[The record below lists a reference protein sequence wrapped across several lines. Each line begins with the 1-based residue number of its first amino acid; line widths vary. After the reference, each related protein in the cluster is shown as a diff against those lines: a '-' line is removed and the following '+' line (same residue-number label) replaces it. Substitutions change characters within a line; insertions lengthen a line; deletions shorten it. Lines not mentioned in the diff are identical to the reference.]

1 MSDYNAYTQQ
11 ILKVTVAQL
20 CQTIGWN
27 SISNTPLELMSDILN
42 KYIKEI
48 ATQTHRYSEL
58 YGRTEPNLD
67 DVALAFKDMNVN
79 IADLEEYVNNV
90 DPVPC
95 AIDVPKYPAQKENHL
110 NFLKPGSKEVVT
122 RPVHIHEYLPPMHA
136 EREDEE
142 KPPEVLDTS
151 AEQTVEV
158 VSMPGDDN
166 EFSRKNDSFDQKPIR
181 PTEAET
187 RYTREI
193 TSVMMTT
200 SGFISEARMGKLPDA
215 KAPIIHVADVEK
227 PPAKEPPSAAVGSL
241 LSNSVNGV
249 KAEKVKGEKIKS
261 EKIKKKKTL
270 PAAVLQEKKRKKE
283 KSLKDGLHGHQ
294 LSPMGPP
301 PAKQM
306 PANVAPIYL
315 PNDTPMS
322 VVAEQQKI
330 GKKAFLPKIPRKHK
344 VKDPNK
350 PAKSVLDGKVKKPKK
365 PPKNKHLVHALDE
378 LFKVNQPTFL
388 SAIHPTLPMDTKHER
403 TDASIDLIDQSNVL
417 PNPASMQPM
426 PDQLPPF
433 HPNAAQPSSNFMFEG
448 KLSTE
453 PDKRKLNIIKRIS
466 SKNKEDAVKQ
476 GLPLPPHINL
486 PETSIFPVDDT
497 GMMASPTSSMHS
509 PTLPG
514 HLQVPAKKTPKKSP
528 TMSAKKL
535 MKQFGHDMP
544 LNMTLPKPGENM
556 DFPMGLTPKQLKAAA
571 KKQMKALKEPKEKKV
586 RVKKEKLKAKDK
598 KLKDQSWPMAA
609 TDLSMSGPSPIIPPP
624 QAMPPRKTDPIPPIL
639 QNLYDQHITQQFANH
654 LRGNLGN
661 MANLRGAEFMQNFP
675 MYPWSGPGLIPGNPL
690 FPNFPLQPRQ
700 RLPFPLPNFEMF
712 GSFPR
717 LKRPHIEKAEPEPM
731 AMPINYEMAQCNVA
745 PLVPAS
751 LKLEDLSS
759 PPQAATNSYLPS
771 SKSSLPSSTSISL
784 VPSSHTKSK
793 PLTPEPKIDNQ
804 TIDLTDDPYD
814 DQASPIPKRM
824 ESPLRIASPHTD
836 HQMGYIPP
844 HKQRRL
850 SSSPRHPS
858 SSLNMDDTQSMTD
871 SNVEDAD
878 NGNSSAREKSSKGE
892 KRKDKEHKKDKKDKE
907 GKIKKKKDKK
917 DKTKSKEKSEKR
929 KDKEDKHKD
938 KELKLKTKKDK
949 KEKRKEKELARVLC
963 GMANTPPMHDLGVS
977 SPGSGR
983 DSDSSIVPKLTL
995 KLGTSPRP
1003 DTPDSHRKITI
1014 KPIRR
1019 EHTSEMDIDDN
1030 SSVQQDSDRSREAS
1044 PELARFSAL
1053 VTRPPKQ
1060 KTPVQKK
1067 KDEEKSDL
1075 HTADHHTESP
1085 GTLPTDPVKQPIT
1098 TPQPAPTRGRPKG
1111 STNAAI
1117 AAAAAAAA
1125 AAAIAAAGSNAQ
1137 IQPTNATPLEAACSS
1152 LKHQRKMN
1160 PPKMKD
1166 EKSSSKSCSSKSSKS
1181 PNDKIG
1187 PALNVRDSDGNQVWI
1202 CPACGRVDDG
1212 TPMIGCDGC
1221 DAWYHWVCVGIQ
1233 VPPDANE
1240 DWYCR
1245 VCIAKKQEW
1254 QGGDKKKKRKKK
1266 DKKDH

>member
-1 MSDYNAYTQQ
+1 MSDYSAYTQQ

-20 CQTIGWN
+20 CQTIGFN
-27 SISNTPLELMSDILN
+27 SISNTPLEAMSDILN

-95 AIDVPKYPAQKENHL
+95 AIDVPKYPAQKENHF

-158 VSMPGDDN
+158 VSMHGDQ
-166 EFSRKNDSFDQKPIR
+166 FDQKPISR
-181 PTEAET
+181 PTEADT

-215 KAPIIHVADVEK
+215 KVPIIHVADVEK

-306 PANVAPIYL
+306 PAIVAPICL
-315 PNDTPMS
+315 PNGTPMS

-330 GKKAFLPKIPRKHK
+330 GKIASLPKIPRKHT

-350 PAKSVLDGKVKKPKK
+350 PHKSILDGKVKKIKTATK
-365 PPKNKHLVHALDE
+365 HKHLVHALDE
-378 LFKVNQPTFL
+378 LFKVNQPTFP

-417 PNPASMQPM
+417 PNPESMQPM

-433 HPNAAQPSSNFMFEG
+433 HPNVAQPSSNFMFEG

-486 PETSIFPVDDT
+486 PESSIFPVDDT
-497 GMMASPTSSMHS
+497 DMMASSMHS
-509 PTLPG
+509 P
-514 HLQVPAKKTPKKSP
+514 
-528 TMSAKKL
+528 
-535 MKQFGHDMP
+535 
-544 LNMTLPKPGENM
+544 
-556 DFPMGLTPKQLKAAA
+556 KQLEAAA
-571 KKQMKALKEPKEKKV
+571 KKQMKALKEPKEEEV
-586 RVKKEKLKAKDK
+586 RVKKEKLKAEDK
-598 KLKDQSWPMAA
+598 KLKEQPWPMTA
-609 TDLSMSGPSPIIPPP
+609 TDLSMGGPSPIIPPP
-624 QAMPPRKTDPIPPIL
+624 PQAMPPQKTDPIPPM
-639 QNLYDQHITQQFANH
+639 LYDQNVTQQFANH
-654 LRGNLGN
+654 SRGNLGN

-675 MYPWSGPGLIPGNPL
+675 MNSWSGPGFIPGNPL
-690 FPNFPLQPRQ
+690 FPNFPLQTRQ

-717 LKRPHIEKAEPEPM
+717 KKRPHIEKAVPEPM
-731 AMPINYEMAQCNVA
+731 AMPINYEMAQCNV
-745 PLVPAS
+745 PAS

-759 PPQAATNSYLPS
+759 PPLAATNSYLPS
-771 SKSSLPSSTSISL
+771 TKPSLASSTSISL

-793 PLTPEPKIDNQ
+793 PLTLQPKIDNE
-804 TIDLTDDPYD
+804 TINIADDPYD

-850 SSSPRHPS
+850 
-858 SSLNMDDTQSMTD
+858 NMDNTQSMTD

-878 NGNSSAREKSSKGE
+878 NENSSAREKSSKGE

-917 DKTKSKEKSEKR
+917 DKTKSKGKSEKR
-929 KDKEDKHKD
+929 KDKENKHKD

-963 GMANTPPMHDLGVS
+963 GMANTPPMRDLGLS
-977 SPGSGR
+977 SGGSGR

-1014 KPIRR
+1014 KPIRW

-1044 PELARFSAL
+1044 PELTRFSAL
-1053 VTRPPKQ
+1053 VTRTPKQ
-1060 KTPVQKK
+1060 ETPVQKK

-1075 HTADHHTESP
+1075 HPADHHTESP
-1085 GTLPTDPVKQPIT
+1085 GTLPTDPIT
-1098 TPQPAPTRGRPKG
+1098 QLPASKRGRPKG

-1117 AAAAAAAA
+1117 A
-1125 AAAIAAAGSNAQ
+1125 
-1137 IQPTNATPLEAACSS
+1137 CSS

-1160 PPKMKD
+1160 PTKRKN

-1187 PALNVRDSDGNQVWI
+1187 PALYFWDSDGNQVWI

-1221 DAWYHWVCVGIQ
+1221 DAWLHWVCVGIQ

-1254 QGGDKKKKRKKK
+1254 QGGDKKKKLKKK
-1266 DKKDH
+1266 DKMDH

>member
-95 AIDVPKYPAQKENHL
+95 AIDVPKYPAHKESHL

-122 RPVHIHEYLPPMHA
+122 RPVHIHEYLPPMYA

-241 LSNSVNGV
+241 LSNSVNGI

-261 EKIKKKKTL
+261 EKIKKKKKTL
-270 PAAVLQEKKRKKE
+270 PAAMLQEKKRKKE
-283 KSLKDGLHGHQ
+283 KSLKDALHGHQ

-306 PANVAPIYL
+306 PTNVAPIYL

-350 PAKSVLDGKVKKPKK
+350 PPKSVLDGKVKKPKK

-378 LFKVNQPTFL
+378 LFKVNQPTFP
-388 SAIHPTLPMDTKHER
+388 SAIPPTLPMDTKHER
-403 TDASIDLIDQSNVL
+403 SDASIDLIDQPNLL
-417 PNPASMQPM
+417 PNPASLQPM
-426 PDQLPPF
+426 PEQLPPF
-433 HPNAAQPSSNFMFEG
+433 HPNVAQPSSNFMFEG

-486 PETSIFPVDDT
+486 PETSIFPVDDA

-528 TMSAKKL
+528 TMSAKKQ

-556 DFPMGLTPKQLKAAA
+556 DFPIGLTPKQLKAAA

-609 TDLSMSGPSPIIPPP
+609 TDLSIGGPSPIIPPP
-624 QAMPPRKTDPIPPIL
+624 QAIPPRKTDPIPPML

-793 PLTPEPKIDNQ
+793 PLTPEPRIDNQ

-824 ESPLRIASPHTD
+824 ESPLRITSPHTD
-836 HQMGYIPP
+836 HQMGHIPP

-850 SSSPRHPS
+850 SSSPQHPS

-878 NGNSSAREKSSKGE
+878 TGNSSAREKSSKGE
-892 KRKDKEHKKDKKDKE
+892 KRKDKEHKKDKKEKE

-1060 KTPVQKK
+1060 KTPVQNDSRPYTPTYPRTKRDSFAYES
-1067 KDEEKSDL
+1067 DEESANILKEDL
-1075 HTADHHTESP
+1075 SVMPSQHLPSPVYLSRPKTPQLQQSPVPMQPHTF
-1085 GTLPTDPVKQPIT
+1085 GTVVAPTVHFPTDTVVTPST
-1098 TPQPAPTRGRPKG
+1098 TQTQNR
-1111 STNAAI
+1111 
-1117 AAAAAAAA
+1117 
-1125 AAAIAAAGSNAQ
+1125 Q
-1137 IQPTNATPLEAACSS
+1137 SS
-1152 LKHQRKMN
+1152 Y
-1160 PPKMKD
+1160 
-1166 EKSSSKSCSSKSSKS
+1166 
-1181 PNDKIG
+1181 I
-1187 PALNVRDSDGNQVWI
+1187 DSDGNQVWI

-1266 DKKDH
+1266 DKKEH